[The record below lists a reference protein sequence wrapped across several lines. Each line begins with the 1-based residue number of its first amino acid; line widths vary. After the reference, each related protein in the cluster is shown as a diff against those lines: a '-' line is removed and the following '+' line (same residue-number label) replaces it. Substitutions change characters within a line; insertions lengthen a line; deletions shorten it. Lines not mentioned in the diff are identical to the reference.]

1 MHLLQSEH
9 FWPVERLMIKA
20 CNGRYILVRLR
31 EFLLKLLFAYL
42 AVGTVYALTGYA
54 ARAIARKPET
64 FSPIVGIPLAVL
76 GWPSSL
82 RATLMHFGWTP
93 DVLLTCIA
101 LLIALVMLA
110 AKVLRAQIKARRP

>member
-54 ARAIARKPET
+54 ARAI
-64 FSPIVGIPLAVL
+64 VGIPLAVL

-101 LLIALVMLA
+101 LLIALAMLA